1 MATRANRGSHAIHVT
16 DGFDEAEPISP
27 EPAMAAAAVK
37 VAISQKKSGAIRA
50 GAQVLISAGRV
61 EGGTTTAVTSVPG
74 DRASPGRG
82 QQARAEAGPTRQ
94 PAP

>member
-1 MATRANRGSHAIHVT
+1 MATRANRRIRAILVA

-27 EPAMAAAAVK
+27 EPAMAASAVS

-61 EGGTTTAVTSVPG
+61 EGGTITAVT
-74 DRASPGRG
+74 
-82 QQARAEAGPTRQ
+82 
-94 PAP
+94 